1 MTLPREETANTPAT
15 REVSSKASGRA
26 GRTRRLEFISTL
38 LLSAA
43 TVLTSWSA
51 YQSSR
56 WSGDQATEF
65 SQASASRTESV
76 RASTLAGQ
84 QTIADVSVFTAW
96 LTAADEGH
104 VHLADLLASRFRGEF
119 KVAFEAWE
127 ATSPLTNPSAPATP
141 FALPQYESA
150 STQEATHLEAR
161 ASSQFNAATEANG
174 RADDYVLMTL
184 LFSLVLFFGAI
195 STRFEL
201 VAIQTSMVCVA
212 GAVFVAATAITATLP
227 VNI

>member
-1 MTLPREETANTPAT
+1 
-15 REVSSKASGRA
+15 
-26 GRTRRLEFISTL
+26 LEFISAL

-43 TVLTSWSA
+43 TVMTSWSA

-84 QTIADVSVFTAW
+84 ETIADVSVFTAW

-104 VHLADLLASRFRGEF
+104 VHLAELLASRFRGEF

-150 STQEATHLEAR
+150 STREATDLEAR
-161 ASSQFNAATEANG
+161 ASSQFSAATEANG
-174 RADDYVLMTL
+174 RADDYVLMTV

-201 VAIQTSMVCVA
+201 IPIQTSMVCVA
-212 GAVFVAATAITATLP
+212 GVVFVAATAIIGSLP
-227 VNI
+227 VSL

>member
-1 MTLPREETANTPAT
+1 MTVPGADAAPPPTSQDVPSEARGRE
-15 REVSSKASGRA
+15 R
-26 GRTRRLEFISTL
+26 RTRRLELISTL

-51 YQSSR
+51 YQSGR

-96 LTAADEGH
+96 LTATDEGH
-104 VHLADLLASRFRGEF
+104 DHLADLLASRFRGEF
-119 KVAFEAWE
+119 RIAFEAWE

-150 STQEATHLEAR
+150 STLEATDLDAR
-161 ASSQFNAATEANG
+161 ASSQFSAATEANG
-174 RADDYVLMTL
+174 RADDYVLMTV

-195 STRFEL
+195 STRFEST
-201 VAIQTSMVCVA
+201 AIQSSMVCIA
-212 GAVFVAATAITATLP
+212 GAVFVAAAAIIASLP
-227 VNI
+227 VSL

>member
-1 MTLPREETANTPAT
+1 MTVPGDEAVPA
-15 REVSSKASGRA
+15 RAEPDPSSKARGTEH
-26 GRTRRLEFISTL
+26 RTRRLEFISTL

-43 TVLTSWSA
+43 TVLTAWSA

-84 QTIADVSVFTAW
+84 QTIGDVSVFTAW

-127 ATSPLTNPSAPATP
+127 ATSPLTDPSAPATP
-141 FALPQYESA
+141 FVLPQYESA
-150 STQEATHLEAR
+150 STREATVLEAR
-161 ASSQFNAATEANG
+161 ASSEFSAATEANG
-174 RADDYVLMTL
+174 RGDDYVLMTV

-195 STRFEL
+195 STRFESPS
-201 VAIQTSMVCVA
+201 IQVSMVCVA
-212 GAVFVAATAITATLP
+212 GAVFLAAAGTPNKLTGKT
-227 VNI
+227 

>member
-1 MTLPREETANTPAT
+1 MTVPGEEAVSAPAVPD
-15 REVSSKASGRA
+15 VSPDARGRKH
-26 GRTRRLEFISTL
+26 RTRRLEFISTP

-43 TVLTSWSA
+43 TVRTSWSA

-141 FALPQYESA
+141 FVLPQYESA
-150 STQEATHLEAR
+150 STREATELEAR
-161 ASSQFNAATEANG
+161 ASSQFSAATKANG
-174 RADDYVLMTL
+174 RADDYVLMTV

-195 STRFEL
+195 STRFESGL
-201 VAIQTSMVCVA
+201 IQISMVSVA
-212 GAVFVAATAITATLP
+212 GTVFVAAAAITASLP
-227 VNI
+227 VNL